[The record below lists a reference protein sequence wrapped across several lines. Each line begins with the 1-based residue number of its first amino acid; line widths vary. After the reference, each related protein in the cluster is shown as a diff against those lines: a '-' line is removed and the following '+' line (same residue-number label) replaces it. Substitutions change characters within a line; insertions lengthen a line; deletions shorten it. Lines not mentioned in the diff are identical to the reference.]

1 MTSVAK
7 KSLLCT
13 AALGLSALA
22 PGAAL
27 AEELNLYT
35 TREPGLIQ
43 PLLDAFTE
51 ASGVTVNTVF
61 LKDGLTERTAQEGDK
76 SPADV
81 LMTVDFGKLVE
92 LVDAG
97 LTQPV
102 TSDVLEAAIPAELR
116 DPDGN
121 WFALSLRARALY
133 ADKDMDLTEFHYE
146 DLADPEWK
154 GRVCIRSGQHP
165 YNVALIAAYIAHHGE
180 EAAEEWLT
188 GVKAN
193 LARKAGGGDRDVAR
207 DIMGG
212 LCDIGVAN
220 SYYMGQMAS
229 GNGGP
234 EQVEWAKAVK
244 MIFPTF
250 EDGGTQVNVTGAAV
264 ARHAPNRDQAVAL
277 LEFLVSPEAQKI
289 YAEAN
294 FEHPISNAVEV
305 SPLIAAFGTLNPD
318 TTPLTE
324 IDTHRAAASALAE
337 KVGFDN

>member
-1 MTSVAK
+1 MASITM

-13 AALGLSALA
+13 AVGLAGLTAGTAS
-22 PGAAL
+22 

-35 TREPGLIQ
+35 TREPGLVQ

-51 ASGVTVNTVF
+51 ASGITVNTIF
-61 LKDGLTERTAQEGDK
+61 LKDGLTERVVQEGDK

-97 LTQPV
+97 VTQPV
-102 TSDVLEAAIPAELR
+102 ASEVLEGAIPEALR
-116 DPDGN
+116 DPEGN

-133 ADKDMDLTEFHYE
+133 VDKDMELTEFHYE

-165 YNVALIAAYIAHHGE
+165 YNVALFASYIAHHGAE
-180 EAAEEWLT
+180 VAEEWLT
-188 GVKAN
+188 GLKAN
-193 LARKAGGGDRDVAR
+193 LARQAGGGDRDVAR

-234 EQVEWAKAVK
+234 EQVEWANAVK

-264 ARHAPNRDQAVAL
+264 AKHAPNRDQAVAL
-277 LEFLVSPEAQKI
+277 LEYLVSPEAQKI

-294 FEHPISNAVEV
+294 FEHPISAEVEV
-305 SPLIAAFGTLNPD
+305 SPLIAEFGTLNPD
-318 TTPLTE
+318 ATPLTA
-324 IDTHRAAASALAE
+324 IDSHRAEASALAE

>member
-1 MTSVAK
+1 MSRTM
-7 KSLLCT
+7 KSLLCG
-13 AALGLSALA
+13 AAFGLPALT
-22 PGAAL
+22 PAL

-102 TSDVLEAAIPAELR
+102 SSEVLEAAIPAELR
-116 DPDGN
+116 DPEGN

-133 ADKDMDLTEFHYE
+133 ADKDMDLTAFHYE

-188 GVKAN
+188 GLKAN

-234 EQVEWAKAVK
+234 EQIEWADAVK

-277 LEFLVSPEAQKI
+277 LEYLVSPEAQKI

-294 FEHPISNAVEV
+294 FEHPILGGVEV
-305 SPLIAAFGTLNPD
+305 SPLIAGFGTLQPD
-318 TTPLTE
+318 AKPLTE
-324 IDTHRAAASALAE
+324 IDAHRAAASALAE

>member
-1 MTSVAK
+1 MTSTVL

-13 AALGLSALA
+13 AALGLSGLMA
-22 PGAAL
+22 GAAS

-35 TREPGLIQ
+35 TREPGLVQ

-51 ASGVTVNTVF
+51 ASGVTVNTIF
-61 LKDGLTERTAQEGDK
+61 LKDGLTERVVQEGDK

-97 LTQPV
+97 VTQPV
-102 TSDVLEAAIPAELR
+102 ASEVLAAAIPEALR
-116 DPDGN
+116 DPEGN
-121 WFALSLRARALY
+121 WFALSLRARSLY
-133 ADKDMDLTEFHYE
+133 VAKDLDLAEFHYE

-165 YNVALIAAYIAHHGE
+165 YNVALFASYIAHHGA

-188 GVKAN
+188 GLKAN
-193 LARKAGGGDRDVAR
+193 LARQAGGGDRDVAR

-244 MIFPTF
+244 MIFPSF
-250 EDGGTQVNVTGAAV
+250 ENGGTQVNVTGAAV

-277 LEFLVSPEAQKI
+277 LEYLVSPEAQKI

-294 FEHPISNAVEV
+294 FEHPISAEVAV
-305 SPLIAAFGTLNPD
+305 SPLIADFGTLQPD
-318 TTPLTE
+318 ATPLTE
-324 IDTHRAAASALAE
+324 IDSHRAEASALAE